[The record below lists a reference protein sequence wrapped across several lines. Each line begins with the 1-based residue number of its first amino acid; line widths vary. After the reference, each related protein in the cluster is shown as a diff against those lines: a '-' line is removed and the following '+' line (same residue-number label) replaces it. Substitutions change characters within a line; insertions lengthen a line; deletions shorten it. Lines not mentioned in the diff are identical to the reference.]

1 MVYLPAVNA
10 LLAFGLG
17 TVPALF
23 GTGLLTTALGRRLP
37 HQVFRAA
44 AVLVIALGALTL
56 MRGLALLGVVP
67 HFGIW

>member
-1 MVYLPAVNA
+1 MVYLPAA
-10 LLAFGLG
+10 HAQLAFGLG

-44 AVLVIALGALTL
+44 AVLVIALGAL

>member
-23 GTGLLTTALGRRLP
+23 GTGLLTTALG
-37 HQVFRAA
+37 
-44 AVLVIALGALTL
+44 ALTL
-56 MRGLALLGVVP
+56 MRGLALLGLVP